1 MFIRTSIHQG
11 PIHCK
16 APALFLLFFPS
27 QWDANYGQVTSPL
40 RILISPAI
48 KWGKWTTA
56 GSSPF

>member
-48 KWGKWTTA
+48 K
-56 GSSPF
+56 